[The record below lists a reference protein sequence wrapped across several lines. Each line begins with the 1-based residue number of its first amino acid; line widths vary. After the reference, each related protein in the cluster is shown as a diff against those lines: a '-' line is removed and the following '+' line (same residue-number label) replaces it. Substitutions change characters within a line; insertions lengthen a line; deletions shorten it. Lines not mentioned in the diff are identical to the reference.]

1 MALKKKYYF
10 RVTDRK
16 AYDGRVF
23 PDYVSGT
30 FKSKR
35 KLEKALG
42 DFEALPNVSCGGSA
56 TYIIQR
62 KI

>member
-1 MALKKKYYF
+1 MKKKYYF
-10 RVTDRK
+10 KVTERK

-23 PDYVSGT
+23 PDYTSGT

-35 KLEKALG
+35 KAEKAFY

-56 TYIIQR
+56 TYIIGR
-62 KI
+62 KHET

>member
-1 MALKKKYYF
+1 MKKKYYF
-10 RVTDRK
+10 KVIERK

-23 PDYVSGT
+23 PDYTSGT

-35 KLEKALG
+35 KLEKVL
-42 DFEALPNVSCGGSA
+42 DEFEALPNVSCGGSA

-62 KI
+62 KY